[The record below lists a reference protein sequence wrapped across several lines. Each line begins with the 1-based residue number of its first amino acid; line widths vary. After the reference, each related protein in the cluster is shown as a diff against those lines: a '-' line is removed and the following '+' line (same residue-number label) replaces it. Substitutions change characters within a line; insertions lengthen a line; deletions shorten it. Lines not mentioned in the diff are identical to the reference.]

1 MRQIFVI
8 TTTAVL
14 LSGCAPAAIVYDGSR
29 KQTASVA
36 ERILAQT
43 HPNIDSS
50 AAAECVI
57 QGMTY
62 GEIVKLGISDTTK
75 VTAQSRDL
83 VAEVPS
89 PARPKRTCEYHG
101 WLIRQLNRLNQ
112 MAAVGR

>member
-36 ERILAQT
+36 ERILVQT
-43 HPNIDSS
+43 HPNVDSS

-75 VTAQSRDL
+75 ITAQSRDL
-83 VAEVPS
+83 VAEVVQ
-89 PARPKRTCEYHG
+89 RPKTAEC
-101 WLIRQLNRLNQ
+101 I
-112 MAAVGR
+112 AALPDLPAEQTAAQ